1 MFLIIVEAFLL
12 NPIKFK
18 SLKNNFFKTSFFTS
32 TVNIEEDINVSTL
45 LIIFYIGG
53 SDIDEPYTD
62 VASILSILTN
72 INYFNINFLEKKK

>member
-1 MFLIIVEAFLL
+1 MFLIIVEAFLI

-18 SLKNNFFKTSFFTS
+18 TGKMQFFKNSFFTS
-32 TVNIEEDINVSTL
+32 TINLEEDINVSTL
-45 LIIFYIGG
+45 LILFYLGG

-72 INYFNINFLEKKK
+72 INYFNLNFLEKK